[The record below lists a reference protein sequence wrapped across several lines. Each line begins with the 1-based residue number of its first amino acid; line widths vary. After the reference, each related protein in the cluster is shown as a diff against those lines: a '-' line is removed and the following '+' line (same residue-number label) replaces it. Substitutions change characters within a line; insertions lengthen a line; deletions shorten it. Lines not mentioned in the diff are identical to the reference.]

1 MGLFVKGASII
12 GSLLVIIAL
21 VITLLKVLIGFVGF
35 LAMAVKIIILLA
47 FLFLLAGVG
56 FMVLRTWQE
65 NRKRT
70 E

>member
-1 MGLFVKGASII
+1 MGLFVKGASVI

-21 VITLLKVLIGFVGF
+21 VIALLKAVIGFVGF
-35 LAMAVKIIILLA
+35 LALAIKIVILLV